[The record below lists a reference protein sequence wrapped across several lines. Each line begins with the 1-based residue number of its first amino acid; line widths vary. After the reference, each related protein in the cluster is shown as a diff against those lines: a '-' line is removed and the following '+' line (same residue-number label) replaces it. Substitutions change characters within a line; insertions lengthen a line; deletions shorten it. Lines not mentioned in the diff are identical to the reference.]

1 VETLN
6 KSHPYA
12 KGRAD
17 AIKNE
22 PRRISVESAEM
33 LSFIRNIRSGPSYVI
48 TQDTDE

>member
-1 VETLN
+1 MGRLN
-6 KSHPYA
+6 KRRPDA

-22 PRRISVESAEM
+22 PRRISVESAVL
-33 LSFIRNIRSGPSYVI
+33 LSFIRNIRYRPSYII